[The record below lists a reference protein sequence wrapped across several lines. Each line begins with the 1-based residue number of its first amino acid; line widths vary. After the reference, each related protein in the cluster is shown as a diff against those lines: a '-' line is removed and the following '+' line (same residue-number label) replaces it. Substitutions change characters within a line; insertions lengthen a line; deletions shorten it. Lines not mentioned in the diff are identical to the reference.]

1 MFTTYLR
8 RELRRRMRQSVLISV
23 GLALGIG
30 LVITVSAVSAGVAGA
45 QGAVLHS
52 LYGIGTDITVTH
64 PPVPGSGAAPGF
76 GFGLHKALK
85 GARSSPGT
93 RIDVSVLR
101 SRRLGMLA
109 ASSATAISRLPG
121 VAAAAGGLTLTDMS
135 LTGTIPSLPAAAA
148 GGAGQGRRGLRA
160 FLTPAAFGVEGV
172 AIGQGELGPLS
183 SGKLVSGSTLTAA
196 DSGANVAVID
206 TNFAAA
212 QKLGVGSAITVGG
225 TRFKVIGIVAEP
237 QGSNPSDV
245 YIPLARAQA
254 LAGAAWSGKVNSIF
268 VAADSAS
275 QIGSVSA
282 EIARLLPGAAVTNSS
297 NLAGEVTGSLAS
309 AASLAGSLGRW
320 LAIAVLAAAFLLAS
334 LLTMS
339 AVARRVREFGTL
351 KALGWRGRRIVGQVM
366 GEALVTGIAGGL
378 AGIAL
383 GLGGAALV
391 GALAPPLSASAGL
404 ATGSATPGGAR
415 AFGAGRPHA
424 GGGPG
429 GFRRLAAAGHSVTVH
444 LTAPVTLT
452 VVLLAVGL
460 ALLGSLIAGSF
471 GAWRVARL
479 RPTAALSRVE

>member
-1 MFTTYLR
+1 MFFICLR
-8 RELRRRMRQSVLISV
+8 RELRLRMRQSVLITL

-30 LVITVSAVSAGVAGA
+30 LVITVSAVSAGVAAA
-45 QGAVLHS
+45 QGAVLRS
-52 LYGIGTDITVTH
+52 LYGVGTDITVTH

-101 SRRLGMLA
+101 SRGLGTLT
-109 ASSATAISRLPG
+109 ASSVTAVSRLPG

-135 LTGTIPSLPAAAA
+135 LTGTIPGIPTAGG

-196 DSGANVAVID
+196 DSSANVAVVD
-206 TNFAAA
+206 THFAAA
-212 QKLGVGSAITVGG
+212 QKLGAGSAITIGG
-225 TRFKVIGIVAEP
+225 TGFRVIGIVAEP

-254 LAGAAWSGKVNSIF
+254 LSGATWSGKVNSIF

-282 EIARLLPGAAVTNSS
+282 EISRLLPGAAVTNSS

-309 AASLAGSLGRW
+309 AASLAGTLGRW
-320 LAIAVLAAAFLLAS
+320 LAIAVLAAAFLLSS

-339 AVARRVREFGTL
+339 TVSRRVREFGTL
-351 KALGWRGRRIVGQVM
+351 KALG
-366 GEALVTGIAGGL
+366 
-378 AGIAL
+378 
-383 GLGGAALV
+383 
-391 GALAPPLSASAGL
+391 
-404 ATGSATPGGAR
+404 
-415 AFGAGRPHA
+415 
-424 GGGPG
+424 
-429 GFRRLAAAGHSVTVH
+429 
-444 LTAPVTLT
+444 
-452 VVLLAVGL
+452 
-460 ALLGSLIAGSF
+460 
-471 GAWRVARL
+471 
-479 RPTAALSRVE
+479 